1 MSTTFLL
8 NMIKQVKSLAEA
20 GLVYNSENYDAE
32 RYEELRRIALEM
44 MSVLSQQPV
53 ETLDDFFLPVNDY
66 PTPKVDVRA
75 LILNEKKEILM
86 VKEQIDGKWTI
97 PGGWAEIGLTPA
109 ESIVKEVREEAGF
122 SVRPVRL
129 LAVLDKKCHPHPPE
143 AHYLYKMIFYC
154 EIQKGT
160 IDPNFDIQGVD
171 WFPLDS
177 LPELSTDRILESQL
191 QLLCDLAS
199 KEKAVYFD

>member
-1 MSTTFLL
+1 MSSTFLL

-20 GLVYNSENYDAE
+20 GLVYNVENYDAE
-32 RYEELRRIALEM
+32 RYEEMRNIALEM
-44 MSVLSQQPV
+44 MSVLSQKKV
-53 ETLDDFFLPVNDY
+53 EVLEDFFLPVEDY

-97 PGGWAEIGLTPA
+97 PGGWAEIGMTA
-109 ESIVKEVREEAGF
+109 SESIVKEVREEAGF
-122 SVRPVRL
+122 AVRPVRL

-143 AHYLYKMIFYC
+143 AYYLYKIVFYC
-154 EIQKGT
+154 EIRDGDF
-160 IDPNFDIQGVD
+160 DPNFDIQAVD
-171 WFPLDS
+171 WFPLNA

-191 QLLCDLAS
+191 QLLCDLME
-199 KEKAVYFD
+199 KENGVYFD